1 MRGLLAAMQEKKR
14 RQALG
19 ERYVEALLKAASAD
33 DVQWLARE
41 GAKMEALARIEL
53 AYAQRA
59 IGLIVAERDALDDQT
74 AADVSHALDAVVAKE
89 ARSQR
94 ETAGAWN
101 EHWRDYADALAAR
114 GRAEPPLG
122 RIARVLL
129 RRCGVLEPTAEQLAR
144 AVRIV
149 TAFRHTAN
157 DALRAVYGS
166 ASLPEDRAPS
176 AWFREKTGHG

>member
-1 MRGLLAAMQEKKR
+1 MQEKKR
-14 RQALG
+14 RQGLA
-19 ERYVEALLKAASAD
+19 ERYVAALLKSASAD
-33 DVQWLARE
+33 DVKLLANA
-41 GAKMEALARIEL
+41 GGKSEALARIEL

-94 ETAGAWN
+94 ELTGAWS

-129 RRCGVLEPTAEQLAR
+129 RRCGVMEPSAEQLER
-144 AVRIV
+144 AVGIV
-149 TAFRHTAN
+149 TAFRHAAN
-157 DALRAVYGS
+157 DALRSVYGA
-166 ASLPEDRAPS
+166 ASLPEDRTPS